1 MVEGQDYEISGVP
14 RNLEG
19 AQDLWNRDKYHFQK
33 WAVEEIDGF
42 VTTKRTADGGVDGR
56 LYFGL
61 PGHKDLQSMAI
72 EVKGGKNVGISVLRE
87 LRGVLENEAAKMAGL
102 IVMHKPGDAKMRNFN
117 RFMGEAGD
125 MEVMGKPYPRMQLL
139 TVPEILE
146 GKRFDTPGAV
156 GKGDPQKRL
165 DLR

>member
-1 MVEGQDYEISGVP
+1 
-14 RNLEG
+14 
-19 AQDLWNRDKYHFQK
+19 
-33 WAVEEIDGF
+33 
-42 VTTKRTADGGVDGR
+42 
-56 LYFGL
+56 
-61 PGHKDLQSMAI
+61 MAI

-87 LRGVLENEAAKMAGL
+87 LRGVLESESAKMAGL
-102 IVMHKPGDAKMRNFN
+102 IVMHKPGDAKLRNFT
-117 RFMGEAGD
+117 RFMAGAGD
-125 MEVMGKPYPRMQLL
+125 MEVMGKQYARMQLL